1 MQQHTT
7 DSIADLN
14 TPLSMPLCTHTTTA
28 ATATTTQVRMWDA
41 ELTPTRTFDLTGRS
55 ALRSSHIR
63 AVCLNDKGDSRKIL
77 VGTRGSDVLE
87 ISTAE
92 SGSGDEELVKKTDN
106 LILNGGVCLTSGHR
120 CESTVLFDYSA
131 HTVIA

>member
-1 MQQHTT
+1 MHTH
-7 DSIADLN
+7 A
-14 TPLSMPLCTHTTTA
+14 TA
-28 ATATTTQVRMWDA
+28 AATTVVTQVRMWDA
-41 ELTPTRTFDLTGRS
+41 ELTPTRTFDVAGRS

-92 SGSGDEELVKKTDN
+92 SGSSDEEQPVKKTDN
-106 LILNGGVCLTSGHR
+106 LILNGGVCLTTGHR
-120 CESTVLFDYSA
+120 YAYTRCIILAYVNESGS
-131 HTVIA
+131 

>member
-1 MQQHTT
+1 
-7 DSIADLN
+7 
-14 TPLSMPLCTHTTTA
+14 
-28 ATATTTQVRMWDA
+28 MWDA
-41 ELTPTRTFDLTGRS
+41 ELTPTRTFDLAGRS

-92 SGSGDEELVKKTDN
+92 SGSGDEEPVKRTDN

-120 CESTVLFDYSA
+120 YDCTVLFVYSA
-131 HTVIA
+131 RTVIV

>member
-1 MQQHTT
+1 
-7 DSIADLN
+7 
-14 TPLSMPLCTHTTTA
+14 
-28 ATATTTQVRMWDA
+28 MWDA
-41 ELTPTRTFDLTGRS
+41 ELTPIRTFDLAGRS

-92 SGSGDEELVKKTDN
+92 GGSGDEEPVKKTDN
-106 LILNGGVCLTSGHR
+106 LILNGGVGLTSGHR
-120 CESTVLFDYSA
+120 
-131 HTVIA
+131 